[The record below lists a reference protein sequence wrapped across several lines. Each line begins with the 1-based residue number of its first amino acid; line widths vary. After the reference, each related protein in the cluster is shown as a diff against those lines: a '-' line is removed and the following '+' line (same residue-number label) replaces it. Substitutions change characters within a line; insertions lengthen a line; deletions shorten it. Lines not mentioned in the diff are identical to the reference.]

1 MKKTIIDVI
10 KMVALTI
17 AIIGCVIFGANMF
30 MEKLED
36 DLNTCLQ
43 IQSMLDLDE
52 AGVINIKTSITSY
65 HGLFDT
71 EYDCMYVDNQDNV
84 HIVKMVANSY
94 IFDKFFAD
102 EDI

>member
-1 MKKTIIDVI
+1 MKETIIDVVELI
-10 KMVALTI
+10 IATI
-17 AIIGCVIFGANMF
+17 VIIGCVVFGANMF

-36 DLNTCLQ
+36 DLETCSQ

-71 EYDCMYVDNQDNV
+71 EYDCMYVDDHDNV

-94 IFDKFFAD
+94 VFDKYFAD